1 MFGDLH
7 IHMILD
13 GVYYRAAIDAQ
24 KEHPLDG
31 LVRARLSD
39 YQARGVCLLRD
50 GGDAWGVSL
59 RARELAGEYGIDY
72 RSPAFPIYRR
82 GHYGAFI
89 GRGFDTEDEY
99 RALLDEAGE
108 KRADFIEKLFRR
120 SRIPVHTVLDLAC
133 GTGTMTWL
141 LTGRGY
147 ELIAVDGSEDML
159 AAAMGKSG
167 TVEGVA
173 PIFLHQSM
181 PKLDLYGTVDAA
193 ICCLDS
199 LNYLTRPADV
209 QRTFQRLHLFIAP
222 GGLLVFDINTV
233 EKLAALDGQVFLDE
247 TEDTY
252 CVWRTEYRRGLC
264 TYYVDLFRQQGD
276 GAWDRELEIHRQRAY
291 TVEELTGWLKAAGF
305 TDIRTCGDMVRRS
318 PREGEQRIYFT
329 AIRK

>member
-1 MFGDLH
+1 MESYSAL
-7 IHMILD
+7 
-13 GVYYRAAIDAQ
+13 AASYD
-24 KEHPLDG
+24 
-31 LVRARLSD
+31 
-39 YQARGVCLLRD
+39 
-50 GGDAWGVSL
+50 
-59 RARELAGEYGIDY
+59 ELTQDVGY
-72 RSPAFPIYRR
+72 
-82 GHYGAFI
+82 
-89 GRGFDTEDEY
+89 
-99 RALLDEAGE
+99 E
-108 KRADFIEKLFRR
+108 KRAAFVEKLFLR
-120 SRIPVHTVLDLAC
+120 SHIPVHTVLDLAC
-133 GTGTMTWL
+133 GTGTMTAL
-141 LTGRGY
+141 LTERGY
-147 ELIAVDGSEDML
+147 ELIGVDGSEDML
-159 AAAMGKSG
+159 LEAREKAQ
-167 TVEGVA
+167 TLTGV
-173 PIFLHQSM
+173 PPLFLHQSM
-181 PKLDLYGTVDAA
+181 PELDLYGTVEAA

-199 LNYLTRPADV
+199 LNYLTDAREV
-209 QRTFQRLHLFIAP
+209 RETFRRLHLFIAP